1 VRPTPAALLALAVLL
16 TSCGGQRA
24 QTDGGA
30 PGEQAPGA
38 TAPPASAPAKVP
50 LDPKLVAALG
60 DSITAGS
67 PLWDPDP
74 GFRAEISAPTG
85 MEPDA
90 RSQWEYWFE
99 RTDPRRRR
107 VRNCGVFGERT
118 DEIAARLE
126 RCAAG
131 AAALVVQGGINDIAQ
146 GRPVADAGR
155 DLERM
160 VQAGKVGGRRVALVE
175 VLPWNNGYPDAA
187 PKIDELNGAIRTIAK
202 RRDVPVF
209 RWYGALEDPAAR
221 GRMRAEETIDG
232 DHPSITGYKR
242 LAGLVKLP

>member
-1 VRPTPAALLALAVLL
+1 VVLLAALLAG
-16 TSCGGQRA
+16 CGGERA
-24 QTDGGA
+24 QT
-30 PGEQAPGA
+30 PGA
-38 TAPPASAPAKVP
+38 APPPVRAPVKAA
-50 LDPKLVAALG
+50 LDPTLVAALG

-67 PLWDPDP
+67 PLWDPDSTI
-74 GFRAEISAPTG
+74 RAQISASTG

-99 RTDPRRRR
+99 RTDPRKRR

-118 DEIAARLE
+118 DEIAGRLK

-146 GRPVADAGR
+146 GRSVAAASE

-160 VQAGKVGGRRVALVE
+160 VEVGKDGGRQVALVE
-175 VLPWNNGYPDAA
+175 VLPWNNGYPGAA
-187 PKIDELNGAIRTIAK
+187 PKIDALNGVIRAIGK

-221 GRMRAEETIDG
+221 GRMRPDLTIDG
-232 DHPSITGYKR
+232 DHPSVAGYER
-242 LAGLVKLP
+242 LARLVKLP